1 MPKNRES
8 YFLPFKR
15 ESSCRRRCSPP
26 PNAKAEKNPT
36 SPVSRGAEAIPA
48 TRERRSR
55 RAYHPRNGKMRAD
68 LPPAASG
75 GQGVRH
81 ATGTPATTRT
91 GEYGGRRG
99 CRGARPSHPLPP
111 AAQATTPGCRAEAA
125 SQRQEKSLVC
135 RNRGN
140 DFPPVRRESPCRR
153 RCSPPRNAKAGKK
166 HQPSELG
173 RGGDPRAAGA
183 PQQARIS
190 PAKREDA
197 RRLPH
202 AASGG
207 QGTRHATVTP
217 SATRKRGSTGGVGG
231 VEGLAPL
238 TPCRQPRRLP
248 HPDAGLKPQA
258 SGNKKR
264 KKRKRPA
271 QGHPSEGS
279 SARRSTCPGCAACPA
294 YRSSRVPCA
303 AS

>member
-1 MPKNRES
+1 MPEEMLPAAQRES
-8 YFLPFKR
+8 RKKSHQPSEPGRGGDPRNAGAPQQARISPAKR
-15 ESSCRRRCSPP
+15 EDARRLAPC
-26 PNAKAEKNPT
+26 
-36 SPVSRGAEAIPA
+36 G
-48 TRERRSR
+48 ERRTRYTTCDSD
-55 RAYHPRNGKMRAD
+55 A
-68 LPPAASG
+68 L
-75 GQGVRH
+75 RH
-81 ATGTPATTRT
+81 TEK

-166 HQPSELG
+166 HQPSEPG